1 MKAVT
6 ERYVSGCYP
15 GRHQWDRKGDSGK
28 VLVIGGSIRYR
39 GAPALCA
46 LAALRAGADIA
57 TVAAPESVS
66 DVISSFSPN
75 IIVEPLAGDYLN
87 REDVRRLSVIAK
99 RFDSVVIGSGLG
111 RMAGTRDAVHDF
123 LSGLKKPC
131 VIDADALHLVSED
144 KKLLRKGWVITPHA
158 GEFLNLSGHAPG
170 KSVPQ
175 RQKLASAFSAEF
187 GATVLLKGYKDVIAE
202 GRSVMVNST
211 GNPYMTVGG
220 TGDVLA
226 GICGA
231 FLAMGMKSLDAAAC
245 AAFVCGAAGDMAA
258 DEKGAGLLA
267 TDVIES
273 LPEVLKSF

>member
-1 MKAVT
+1 MKSVT
-6 ERYVSGCYP
+6 STFASGVCRK
-15 GRHQWDRKGDSGK
+15 RHQWDNKGDSGK
-28 VLVIGGSIRYR
+28 VLVIGGSRRYR
-39 GAPALCA
+39 GAPALCG
-46 LAALRAGADIA
+46 LSALRAGADIA
-57 TVAAPESVS
+57 TLAVPESAA
-66 DVISSFSPN
+66 DVTASFSPN
-75 IIVEPLAGDYLN
+75 LIVEPLMGDYLN
-87 REDVRRLSVIAK
+87 PGDVARLSAIAG
-99 RFDSVVIGSGLG
+99 RFDSVVIGNGLG
-111 RMAGTRDAVHDF
+111 RMGPTGEAVVEF
-123 LSGLKKPC
+123 LSGLSKPC